1 MKVIAVIRLLG
12 PAFAVAL
19 LSATSPVNAG
29 APAPAAAPP
38 APVAKAT
45 QVAAPK
51 RAKLT
56 CAQYRANAEAHAKN
70 AVFNTRIKAGGW
82 GNIPAPL
89 RKLPPGAKLC
99 GADGIG
105 QAVITSPLF
114 GKEIETY
121 YSPLFVKVGFQP
133 LACKVVGGRTQ
144 CTSKRHRDIG
154 IVVTD
159 QESEALVLAVMK
171 RS

>member
-1 MKVIAVIRLLG
+1 MTAPIRLLG

-19 LSATSPVNAG
+19 LSAMSPVNAG
-29 APAPAAAPP
+29 APGPAAPAPAA
-38 APVAKAT
+38 KAAGAT
-45 QVAAPK
+45 APK
-51 RAKLT
+51 RTKLS
-56 CAQYRANAEAHAKN
+56 CAQYRANADAHAKN
-70 AVFNTRIKAGGW
+70 AVFNTRLKAGAW
-82 GNIPAPL
+82 GNIPPPL

-121 YSPLFVKVGFQP
+121 YSPLFAKVGFQP
-133 LACKVVGGRTQ
+133 LACKVVAGRTQ
-144 CTSKRHRDIG
+144 CTCKRHRDIG
-154 IVVTD
+154 VVVTD
-159 QESEALVLAVMK
+159 QESESFVLAVIK

>member
-1 MKVIAVIRLLG
+1 MKLIVPIRLLG

-19 LSATSPVNAG
+19 VSATSPANAG
-29 APAPAAAPP
+29 APGAAAAPP
-38 APVAKAT
+38 PVAKAT
-45 QVAAPK
+45 EAIAPK
-51 RAKLT
+51 RTKLT
-56 CAQYRANAEAHAKN
+56 CAQFRANAEAHAKN
-70 AVFNTRIKAGGW
+70 GVFNTRLKAGGW
-82 GNIPAPL
+82 GNIPPAL

-99 GADGIG
+99 GADGMG

-121 YSPLFVKVGFQP
+121 YSPLFAKVGFEP
-133 LACKVVGGRTQ
+133 LACKVVAGRTQ
-144 CTSKRHRDIG
+144 CTCKRHRDIG

-159 QESEALVLAVMK
+159 QESEAFVLAVMK

>member
-1 MKVIAVIRLLG
+1 MTAPIRLLA

-19 LSATSPVNAG
+19 LSAMSPVNAG
-29 APAPAAAPP
+29 APGPAAAPP
-38 APVAKAT
+38 AVKAGE
-45 QVAAPK
+45 APAPK
-51 RAKLT
+51 RARLT

-70 AVFNTRIKAGGW
+70 AVFNTRLKAGGW
-82 GNIPAPL
+82 GNIPPPL

-121 YSPLFVKVGFQP
+121 YSPLFAKVGFQP
-133 LACKVVGGRTQ
+133 LTCKVVAGRTQ

-159 QESEALVLAVMK
+159 QESEAFVLAVMK